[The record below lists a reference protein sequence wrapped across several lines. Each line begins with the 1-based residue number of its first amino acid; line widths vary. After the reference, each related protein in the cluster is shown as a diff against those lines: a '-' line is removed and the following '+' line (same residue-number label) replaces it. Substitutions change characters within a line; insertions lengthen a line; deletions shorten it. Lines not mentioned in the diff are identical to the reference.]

1 MDRAL
6 VAILVVVGAGLVA
19 TLLRMRRTHAIEQ
32 LDPADFGLGDGG
44 AAAVVGFTSP
54 MCHSCQLWREQLDAE
69 GIPATFVDVKERP
82 DLARRYRVSET
93 PAVLLVDLPSGRV
106 RAQYGNDPRPE
117 QVAGLRSAVLAPR

>member
-19 TLLRMRRTHAIEQ
+19 TLLRMRRTQAIAQ
-32 LDPADFGLGDGG
+32 VDPADFGLGDG

-54 MCHSCQLWREQLDAE
+54 MCHSCQLWRAQLDSE

-93 PAVLLVDLPSGRV
+93 PTVLLLDLPGGRV
-106 RAQYGNDPRPE
+106 RAQYGHDPLPD
-117 QVAGLRSAVLAPR
+117 QVAALRSAVLAPR